1 MDCRSQE
8 KQASTLIWF
17 YSSNRS
23 EILAAAVRL
32 STFSFCR
39 SAQDVYSPFLGSSQE
54 WWQFPSWFYQMTTN
68 RVLVTRV
75 W

>member
-32 STFSFCR
+32 STFSFFVDLLKMFIHR
-39 SAQDVYSPFLGSSQE
+39 SWAHLKNGGN
-54 WWQFPSWFYQMTTN
+54 FPVGFTK
-68 RVLVTRV
+68 
-75 W
+75 